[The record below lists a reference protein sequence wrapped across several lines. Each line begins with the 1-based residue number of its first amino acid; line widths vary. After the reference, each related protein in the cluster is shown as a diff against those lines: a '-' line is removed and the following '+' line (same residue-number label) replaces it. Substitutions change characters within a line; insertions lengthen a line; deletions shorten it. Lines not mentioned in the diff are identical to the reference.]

1 MPLGGKRQGAG
12 RPRGS
17 RNRKTVE
24 TTKAVESSGL
34 TPLDFMLQLMRDEGQ
49 PLPMRQ
55 DAAKNAAPY
64 VHARLAAVELS
75 GKGGGPVELVLRGS
89 DIDG

>member
-1 MPLGGKRQGAG
+1 MPPGGKRPGAG

-17 RNRKTVE
+17 QNRKTAE
-24 TTKAVESSGL
+24 TAAAIAASGL
-34 TPLDFMLQLMRDEGQ
+34 TPLDFMLRLMRDENQ
-49 PLPMRQ
+49 PLAMRQ

-64 VHARLAAVELS
+64 VHARLAAVEVS
-75 GKGGGPVELVLRGS
+75 GKGGGPVELVLKGS